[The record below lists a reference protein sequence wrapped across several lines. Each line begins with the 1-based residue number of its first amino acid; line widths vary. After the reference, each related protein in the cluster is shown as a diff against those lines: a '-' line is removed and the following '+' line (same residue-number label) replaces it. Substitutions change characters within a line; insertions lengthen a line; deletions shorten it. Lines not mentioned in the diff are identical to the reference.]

1 MAQDKKRR
9 PGKQGSVVQA
19 KKINLADENFY
30 PPDLVD
36 DRVSQGNDKWND
48 DDPDRIIDVSIIRIT
63 EPPGGDQYAVSA
75 PDWFYII
82 SQTVRSTPGGGQVV
96 DVLLQIED
104 KPGVTE
110 YEVRITKPTG
120 QI

>member
-1 MAQDKKRR
+1 MGKEKTPR
-9 PGKQGSVVQA
+9 KQGGITQA
-19 KKINLADENFY
+19 KKLHVADENFL

-36 DRVSQGNDKWND
+36 DRISQGNDKWQD
-48 DDPDRIIDVSIIRIT
+48 DDEEKVIGVSIIRIT
-63 EPPGGDQYAVSA
+63 EPPGGQYVLGA
-75 PDWFYII
+75 PDWFYIV

-96 DVLLQIED
+96 DVLLEIED
-104 KPGVTE
+104 KPGVVE